1 MAIKSID
8 DLIAPVGMTEKEN
21 QKGLKITVPL
31 EATNQNKE
39 GMDFLATPLVT
50 PTDINPAYNI
60 NEPGA
65 LDYADRFD
73 FKEKTKKP
81 SLINRAIRTG
91 IMLAGPGKFRIP
103 LNLAMNAP
111 EFIGGLLKK
120 GSRRRN
126 ISKELEDVL
135 EDIGQEKLLTFN
147 KQTDL
152 VKFINDKYD
161 LGLTK
166 SILNK
171 KLKNSKFKIGSKEY
185 SQEFLNFVENN
196 PIVKKI
202 IRHTGKPLAN
212 DSLEALLK
220 LDKDTVLKFKSSDFV
235 DYLNKQGIKIK
246 DNQTVDRVRNIYKKF
261 IGAKAGFSKVEADFS
276 NPIVY
281 DIFENIRL
289 GNITKNQAAKQL
301 DDFYNESGLTGGFS
315 TTTVTASRA
324 GRSGEPVVVASNKF
338 NDSFDNFLNQ
348 LPEGVSKKILKEGTS
363 SDAFNKTKIGEIIPP
378 KARKSY
384 LKELVVFDNT
394 GKSFSQVKRSI
405 LKDKITTSII
415 NNTKNLFKDKNSKIF
430 EIDHVQ
436 APRFGGTN
444 LESNL
449 RLVTKADHT
458 ALRML
463 PTSKTLAS
471 DVVKAKTGF
480 ENEYYKLSTKLIDNV
495 KKNNFEAADKIAE
508 SLRVLTNNFK
518 NTYKNTDFIVGQPHV
533 AINTG
538 DKTAKYI
545 KYSDDVKLTN
555 KQKKYIE
562 DNNLLPEQSNLPN
575 ANKPLQKQAE
585 DIYQGYLQIYN
596 LIGEIPKNIKLPG
609 QKSISVIKDFSSM
622 RDGGIVNIFKMTRPL
637 DGQR

>member
-8 DLIAPVGMTEKEN
+8 DLTAPVGMTEKEN

-246 DNQTVDRVRNIYKKF
+246 DNQTVDRVRNI
-261 IGAKAGFSKVEADFS
+261 
-276 NPIVY
+276 
-281 DIFENIRL
+281 
-289 GNITKNQAAKQL
+289 
-301 DDFYNESGLTGGFS
+301 
-315 TTTVTASRA
+315 
-324 GRSGEPVVVASNKF
+324 
-338 NDSFDNFLNQ
+338 
-348 LPEGVSKKILKEGTS
+348 
-363 SDAFNKTKIGEIIPP
+363 
-378 KARKSY
+378 
-384 LKELVVFDNT
+384 
-394 GKSFSQVKRSI
+394 
-405 LKDKITTSII
+405 
-415 NNTKNLFKDKNSKIF
+415 
-430 EIDHVQ
+430 
-436 APRFGGTN
+436 
-444 LESNL
+444 
-449 RLVTKADHT
+449 
-458 ALRML
+458 
-463 PTSKTLAS
+463 
-471 DVVKAKTGF
+471 
-480 ENEYYKLSTKLIDNV
+480 
-495 KKNNFEAADKIAE
+495 
-508 SLRVLTNNFK
+508 
-518 NTYKNTDFIVGQPHV
+518 
-533 AINTG
+533 
-538 DKTAKYI
+538 
-545 KYSDDVKLTN
+545 
-555 KQKKYIE
+555 
-562 DNNLLPEQSNLPN
+562 
-575 ANKPLQKQAE
+575 
-585 DIYQGYLQIYN
+585 
-596 LIGEIPKNIKLPG
+596 
-609 QKSISVIKDFSSM
+609 
-622 RDGGIVNIFKMTRPL
+622 
-637 DGQR
+637 